1 MRARWRPRRAAAVL
15 LVVVLSLAGCETTTD
30 GGGGSPAD
38 AGLTELGET
47 LPERIRQ
54 SREITVGSDIA
65 YAPVEFYRDGTEVV
79 GIDPDLADALGE
91 TLGVRFTF
99 VNTPFDGLIPALQSE
114 RFDIIMSAMSV
125 TPERAEEIVFLE
137 YFTVGTALLVQAG
150 NPDAIQD
157 LRDLC
162 GRTVALQKGTTQE
175 EVAVGQ
181 RARCEEQGSTLEI
194 LTFERDT
201 EALLQVQNGRAA
213 ANLNDSPVAAYN
225 AQRDLRFE
233 VVGEQIDAGPYG
245 VGMRRGDTELHTA
258 LQAALQETVAN
269 GTYDRVLARWDVE
282 QGARKSATLV
292 GV

>member
-1 MRARWRPRRAAAVL
+1 MRARWRPWRATAAL
-15 LVVVLSLAGCETTTD
+15 LVVVLVLAGCETTAD

-38 AGLTELGET
+38 GGLTELGET
-47 LPERIRQ
+47 LPDRIKQ

-162 GRTVALQKGTTQE
+162 GRTVSLQKGTTQE
-175 EVAVGQ
+175 EVANGQ

-213 ANLNDSPVAAYN
+213 ANLNDFPVAAYN
-225 AQRDLRFE
+225 AQRDPKFE

-245 VGMRRGDTELHTA
+245 IGMRRGDTKLHAA
-258 LQAALQETVAN
+258 LQAAMQEIVAN
-269 GTYDRVLARWDVE
+269 GTYDRVLAKWDVE